1 MKSLFKIETIYLI
14 LLVSKP
20 HPKRRSPRPLSN
32 REGSIRVP
40 FSPLS
45 IGEGSGRPT
54 LRVRFC
60 EIKFKIHKI
69 LLSLSINRFVIFG
82 CCAIFLLSGC
92 DKVYN
97 EATPQEPPVLPQVA
111 TEAFKQ
117 MYPDVATFI
126 FKPLQP
132 AKTWQNDFVASTGK
146 VTSVV
151 DYQGEIIEL
160 NQLIGTPK
168 ILQNTLKN
176 YVFSKYPNAV
186 IVLAYDMM
194 KTSTQTDG
202 YKLTVQTDKNTFLN
216 LFFDAS
222 NNFLK
227 EETKQTEKVTAINF
241 TSTDQ
246 INLDPKTP
254 LIVKQFIA
262 NNQISNASV
271 TIYTL
276 ADKTYKVIL
285 NFRERKNGA
294 LLTNEITVTEQGQLL
309 EWISPIET
317 EIFYNTLTRSNLSL
331 DVSNYFSSY
340 SSNTQ
345 LDYAF
350 SSVVFGRSKFQYAT
364 VQNGTKERIIL
375 IDDILGKNDLVTIRS
390 VVLEEKDI
398 PQNIKTVL
406 DNNYPTGV
414 FSTGKVTYEPRNE
427 ATQQG
432 GMNPAYFQVEI
443 KQGSDRY
450 AIKIAN
456 DGKVVF
462 KYKIV

>member
-1 MKSLFKIETIYLI
+1 MKSLFKIHKNTWNTLSVILFVNSSKTSPYPLQRRIYHSCNSPFEGGGGMSSVCKIKSVNFGTIVLTLI
-14 LLVSKP
+14 
-20 HPKRRSPRPLSN
+20 
-32 REGSIRVP
+32 
-40 FSPLS
+40 
-45 IGEGSGRPT
+45 T
-54 LRVRFC
+54 
-60 EIKFKIHKI
+60 
-69 LLSLSINRFVIFG
+69 
-82 CCAIFLLSGC
+82 IFLLSGC

-97 EATPQEPPVLPQVA
+97 EVTPQEPPVLPQVA

-117 MYPDVATFI
+117 MYPDVATFV
-126 FKPLQP
+126 FKPLQSN
-132 AKTWQNDFVASTGK
+132 KTWQNDFVASTGK

-168 ILQNTLKN
+168 ILPNSLKN

-222 NNFLK
+222 NNFLR
-227 EETKQTEKVTAINF
+227 EEKKQIEKVTTINF

-262 NNQISNASV
+262 NNQIPNASV

-285 NFRERKNGA
+285 NFRERIKGA

-309 EWISPIET
+309 EWVSPIET
-317 EIFYNTLTRSNLSL
+317 EIFYNTLTSSNLSS

-350 SSVVFGRSKFQYAT
+350 SSVVFGRSKFHYAT
-364 VQNGTKERIIL
+364 FQNGAKESVTL
-375 IDDILGKNDLVTIRS
+375 IDDILGKDDLVTIRS
-390 VVLEEKDI
+390 VVLEEKDL

-414 FSTGKVTYEPRNE
+414 FSMGKVTYEPKNE

-432 GMNPAYFQVEI
+432 GTTPAHYQIEM

-450 AIKIAN
+450 AIRIAN
-456 DGKVVF
+456 DGKVMF